1 MGTLLN
7 LTQLKSLEGPVLITG
22 HTGFKGSWLVELL
35 RRHGVD
41 VVGLALPPEEN
52 SLYARLSHPRSFK
65 EHFVDINNIDRL
77 SAAVKEIK
85 PGFIFHLAAQA
96 IVLDAYQQPFD
107 TYRTNVLGTLNL
119 IEAATKTTS
128 CRGIQVVTTDKVYFN
143 DNLGKAFVETDAL
156 LGSDP
161 YSGSKVGTES
171 VVSGLQKLL
180 RVEHNI
186 LIQSVRAGNVIGGG
200 DLAPNRLIPDLIRSY
215 VQGSELI
222 VRNPAS
228 TRPWQH
234 VLDPLFGYL
243 ESAENMLL
251 KGACE
256 PFNFGPTEPSL
267 PVSDVLK
274 LSLEYFPTHVSFN
287 PFEVPKFDEARFL
300 EISPSKALL
309 ELGWMPIFTQEEA
322 IKFTMVWWQKVLVQG
337 ISAFD
342 AMNSDIE
349 DALEKY
355 AQK

>member
-1 MGTLLN
+1 VGTLLN
-7 LTQLKSLEGPVLITG
+7 LTQLKSLEGPVLVTG

-35 RRHGVD
+35 RSHGVD
-41 VVGLALPPEEN
+41 VVGLALPPQEN
-52 SLYARLSHPRSFK
+52 SLYTRIRQPRSFK
-65 EHFVDINNIDRL
+65 EHFVDINNLDSL
-77 SAAVKEIK
+77 SAAIKEIK

-96 IVLDAYQQPFD
+96 IVLEAYQQPFN

-119 IEAATKTTS
+119 IEAATKTLG

-143 DNLGKAFVETDAL
+143 NNLSKAFVETDAL
-156 LGSDP
+156 LGTDP

-215 VQGSELI
+215 LHGNELI
-222 VRNPAS
+222 IRNPTS

-234 VLDPLFGYL
+234 VLDPLLGYL

-267 PVSDVLK
+267 PVSEVLK
-274 LSLEYFPTHVSFN
+274 LSLEYFPTKVSLSSSKM
-287 PFEVPKFDEARFL
+287 PKFDEARFL
-300 EISPSKALL
+300 EVSPTKALL
-309 ELGWMPIFTQEEA
+309 ELNWMPIFTQEEA
-322 IKFTMVWWQKVLVQG
+322 IKYTMVWWQKVLVQG
-337 ISAFD
+337 LSAFD
-342 AMNSDIE
+342 AMNSDIG
-349 DALEKY
+349 DALERY

>member
-1 MGTLLN
+1 VGTLLN
-7 LTQLKSLEGPVLITG
+7 LTQLKSLEGPVLVTG

-35 RRHGVD
+35 RSHGVD
-41 VVGLALPPEEN
+41 VAGLALPPQEN
-52 SLYARLSHPRSFK
+52 SLYTRIRQPRSFK
-65 EHFVDINNIDRL
+65 EHFVDINNLDSL
-77 SAAVKEIK
+77 SAAIKEIK

-96 IVLDAYQQPFD
+96 IVLDAYQQPFN

-119 IEAATKTTS
+119 IEAVTKTLG

-143 DNLGKAFVETDAL
+143 NNLSKAFVETDAL
-156 LGSDP
+156 LGTDP

-215 VQGSELI
+215 IHGNELI
-222 VRNPAS
+222 IRNPTS

-234 VLDPLFGYL
+234 VLDPLLGYL

-256 PFNFGPTEPSL
+256 PFNFGPAEPSL
-267 PVSDVLK
+267 PVSEVLK
-274 LSLEYFPTHVSFN
+274 LSLEYFPTKVSFN
-287 PFEVPKFDEARFL
+287 SSTIPKFDEARFL
-300 EISPSKALL
+300 EVSPTKALL
-309 ELGWMPIFTQEEA
+309 ELNWMPIFTQEEA
-322 IKFTMVWWQKVLVQG
+322 IKYTMVWWQKVLVQG
-337 ISAFD
+337 LSAFD
-342 AMNSDIE
+342 AMNSDIG
-349 DALEKY
+349 DALERY

>member
-1 MGTLLN
+1 VGTLLN

-22 HTGFKGSWLVELL
+22 HTGFKGSWMVELL
-35 RRHGVD
+35 RSHGVN
-41 VVGLALPPEEN
+41 VVGLSLPPKED
-52 SLYARLSHPRSFK
+52 SLYTRLNHPSSFK
-65 EHFVDINNIDRL
+65 EYFVDINNLDLL
-77 SAAVKEIK
+77 SAAIKEIK

-119 IEAATKTTS
+119 LEAATKTAS

-156 LGSDP
+156 FGLDP

-215 VQGSELI
+215 IHGNELI
-222 VRNPAS
+222 IRNPAS

-234 VLDPLFGYL
+234 VLDPVFGYL
-243 ESAENMLL
+243 ESAENMLAN
-251 KGACE
+251 GMCE
-256 PFNFGPTEPSL
+256 PINFGPTEPSL
-267 PVSDVLK
+267 PVSEVLK
-274 LSLEYFPTHVSFN
+274 LSVEYFPANVIFN
-287 PFEVPKFDEARFL
+287 SPEIPKFDEACFL
-300 EISPSKALL
+300 EISPRKALL
-309 ELGWMPIFTQEEA
+309 ELNWMPIFTQEEA
-322 IKFTMVWWQKVLVQG
+322 IKYTMVWWQKVLVQG
-337 ISAFD
+337 ISAID
-342 AMNSDIE
+342 AINSDIG

-355 AQK
+355 VQK

>member
-1 MGTLLN
+1 M
-7 LTQLKSLEGPVLITG
+7 
-22 HTGFKGSWLVELL
+22 
-35 RRHGVD
+35 
-41 VVGLALPPEEN
+41 
-52 SLYARLSHPRSFK
+52 
-65 EHFVDINNIDRL
+65 
-77 SAAVKEIK
+77 
-85 PGFIFHLAAQA
+85 
-96 IVLDAYQQPFD
+96 
-107 TYRTNVLGTLNL
+107 
-119 IEAATKTTS
+119 
-128 CRGIQVVTTDKVYFN
+128 
-143 DNLGKAFVETDAL
+143 

-274 LSLEYFPTHVSFN
+274 LSLEYFP
-287 PFEVPKFDEARFL
+287 
-300 EISPSKALL
+300 
-309 ELGWMPIFTQEEA
+309 